1 MNLKEI
7 KEELLRA
14 VAFVED
20 FGVYRLEI
28 DRDAALCKMRQAYEA
43 LRFMKAEDIEPIE
56 DESLLPIVVDED
68 DEPEIEVEF
77 VMLDEA
83 DDEEEKVEAE
93 PEVESEPVVAPIVE
107 EEPEPEAEPEP
118 EVEDEPEVEV
128 EPVVEPEPEV
138 EAVDEVV
145 EQSADEDDFDID
157 AAFEPEEYPEEE
169 EPIVEIA
176 EEIAEEPTSAPIVES
191 EPIVEPTRVIVEQSL
206 FGDFEPMPRK
216 ATTSRRK
223 IMALYEDDPAPAP
236 KVEPAPVVEPEPVVE
251 STPAPTPIVEPEP
264 IIEPEPIV
272 ESEPVVEVA
281 PEPIAEPKVVPILE
295 GENKVLGEVI
305 APAAPTIA
313 DTMTPVTSVAED
325 RPVDTLRGAV
335 SVADRF
341 MLIRDLFAG
350 DAEQYEKTMDVLEAM
365 DNLDDCII
373 YIAENFAWRPSSDG
387 AKLIMDLLQRKL
399 A

>member
-28 DRDAALCKMRQAYEA
+28 DRDAALYKMRQAYEA

-77 VMLDEA
+77 VMPDEA
-83 DDEEEKVEAE
+83 DDEEEEVEAE

-107 EEPEPEAEPEP
+107 EEPEPE
-118 EVEDEPEVEV
+118 VEDEPEVEV
-128 EPVVEPEPEV
+128 EPIVEPEPEV

-176 EEIAEEPTSAPIVES
+176 EEIAEEPTPEPIVES

-251 STPAPTPIVEPEP
+251 STPAATPIVEPEP

-313 DTMTPVTSVAED
+313 DTITPVTSVAED

-350 DAEQYEKTMDVLEAM
+350 DEEQYEKTMDVLEAM

>member
-1 MNLKEI
+1 M
-7 KEELLRA
+7 
-14 VAFVED
+14 
-20 FGVYRLEI
+20 
-28 DRDAALCKMRQAYEA
+28 
-43 LRFMKAEDIEPIE
+43 
-56 DESLLPIVVDED
+56 
-68 DEPEIEVEF
+68 
-77 VMLDEA
+77 
-83 DDEEEKVEAE
+83 
-93 PEVESEPVVAPIVE
+93 
-107 EEPEPEAEPEP
+107 
-118 EVEDEPEVEV
+118 
-128 EPVVEPEPEV
+128 
-138 EAVDEVV
+138 V
-145 EQSADEDDFDID
+145 EQSAVEEDFDID

-176 EEIAEEPTSAPIVES
+176 EEIAEEPTPEPIVES

-236 KVEPAPVVEPEPVVE
+236 KVESAPVVEPEPVVE

-313 DTMTPVTSVAED
+313 DTITPVTSVAED
-325 RPVDTLRGAV
+325 CPVDTLRGAV